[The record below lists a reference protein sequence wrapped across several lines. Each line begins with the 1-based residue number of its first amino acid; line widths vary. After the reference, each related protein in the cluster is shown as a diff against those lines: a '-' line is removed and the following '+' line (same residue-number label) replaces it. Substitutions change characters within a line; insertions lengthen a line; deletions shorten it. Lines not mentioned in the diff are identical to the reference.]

1 MSKLKIVVLYDRV
14 LVDEAEETAT
24 PDKSPVVRTLD
35 KKEVEEEV
43 AEALTKLGHEPTMH
57 ELDGTPKS
65 LLALARLECDLIFNL
80 TESFADDDTADFK
93 IAGFLELVGKRYTG
107 SGTHGLMLAQDKA
120 IAKKI
125 FAFHGI
131 HTPVFA
137 KSFRGRLDFSHDL
150 QFPVIVKPAREDGSI
165 GIEFSAV
172 VSSIRELME
181 RMDWLHA
188 NFNSPVLIEEYI
200 EGREMYVGVIGND
213 KPEALPVVELDLSKL
228 PDGTPRIAAAEVKWG
243 KGTKA
248 YRDTKSAVATD
259 LPEETVT
266 ALQQTAVAAY
276 QALELRD
283 YGRVDMRLQ
292 PDGRVHVI
300 EVNPN
305 PWLSSKAEFAMAA
318 RKSGRNYPQLVEE
331 IVDLAMA
338 QSLSQLPTPN
348 LQLPR
353 SWELEIGNWEFSGSY
368 FPVRR
373 PQVERSRS
381 PVHIPERIDDFRLP
395 VAHRETVRDDPGTAA
410 QLSREDRT
418 KLHVRCRQQIERD
431 DRRIRHIDCHRVLD
445 QKFHAS
451 LDASRLG
458 VGFCLIDQVGVD
470 VHADTARAELLRGGD
485 DDPPIAAS
493 KVVHHIA
500 RADLREREHALH
512 DIGGCRHVRREA
524 PALCCERRLKQQ
536 RDGRKHSRKQ
546 DFRPSEPNHGRIV
559 LSGRHL
565 LSSIES
571 PCSSPEVRTI

>member
-14 LVDEAEETAT
+14 LVDEAEEQPAAAE
-24 PDKSPVVRTLD
+24 KSPVVRTLD

-43 AEALTKLGHEPTMH
+43 AEALGKLGHETTMH
-57 ELDGTPKS
+57 ELDGTAKS
-65 LLALARLECDLIFNL
+65 LLGLARLECDLVFNL
-80 TESFADDDTADFK
+80 CESFADDDTADFK
-93 IAGFLELVGKRYTG
+93 IAAFLELIRKRYTG

-165 GIEFSAV
+165 GIEFGAV

-200 EGREMYVGVIGND
+200 EGREMYVGVLGND
-213 KPEALPVVELDLSKL
+213 NPEALPVVELDLSKL

-259 LPEETVT
+259 LPEETVL

-283 YGRVDMRLQ
+283 YGRVDMRLK
-292 PDGRVHVI
+292 PDGHIHVI

-318 RKSGRNYPQLVEE
+318 RKSGRNYAQLVEE
-331 IVDLAMA
+331 IVELAMA
-338 QSLSQLPTPN
+338 
-348 LQLPR
+348 
-353 SWELEIGNWEFSGSY
+353 
-368 FPVRR
+368 
-373 PQVERSRS
+373 
-381 PVHIPERIDDFRLP
+381 
-395 VAHRETVRDDPGTAA
+395 
-410 QLSREDRT
+410 
-418 KLHVRCRQQIERD
+418 
-431 DRRIRHIDCHRVLD
+431 
-445 QKFHAS
+445 
-451 LDASRLG
+451 
-458 VGFCLIDQVGVD
+458 
-470 VHADTARAELLRGGD
+470 RA
-485 DDPPIAAS
+485 
-493 KVVHHIA
+493 
-500 RADLREREHALH
+500 
-512 DIGGCRHVRREA
+512 
-524 PALCCERRLKQQ
+524 
-536 RDGRKHSRKQ
+536 
-546 DFRPSEPNHGRIV
+546 
-559 LSGRHL
+559 
-565 LSSIES
+565 
-571 PCSSPEVRTI
+571 

>member
-1 MSKLKIVVLYDRV
+1 MSTLKIAVLYDRV
-14 LVDEAEETAT
+14 WEDEAAEGSAPADKT
-24 PDKSPVVRTLD
+24 PVTRTLD
-35 KKEVEEEV
+35 KKEVEDEV
-43 AEALTKLGHEPTMH
+43 VEALTKLGHEAALH

-65 LLALARLECDLIFNL
+65 LLALARLECDLVFNL

-125 FAFHGI
+125 FQFHGI

-188 NFNSPVLIEEYI
+188 HFDSPVLIEEYI
-200 EGREMYVGVIGND
+200 EGRELYVGVLGND

-243 KGTKA
+243 KGTQA

-259 LPEETVT
+259 LSDDTVA
-266 ALQQTAVAAY
+266 ALHQTAVAAY

-292 PDGRVHVI
+292 ADGKIHVI

-318 RKSGRNYPQLVEE
+318 RKAGRTYSQLVEE
-331 IVDLAMA
+331 IVELAMA
-338 QSLSQLPTPN
+338 
-348 LQLPR
+348 
-353 SWELEIGNWEFSGSY
+353 
-368 FPVRR
+368 
-373 PQVERSRS
+373 
-381 PVHIPERIDDFRLP
+381 
-395 VAHRETVRDDPGTAA
+395 
-410 QLSREDRT
+410 
-418 KLHVRCRQQIERD
+418 
-431 DRRIRHIDCHRVLD
+431 
-445 QKFHAS
+445 
-451 LDASRLG
+451 
-458 VGFCLIDQVGVD
+458 
-470 VHADTARAELLRGGD
+470 RA
-485 DDPPIAAS
+485 
-493 KVVHHIA
+493 
-500 RADLREREHALH
+500 
-512 DIGGCRHVRREA
+512 
-524 PALCCERRLKQQ
+524 
-536 RDGRKHSRKQ
+536 
-546 DFRPSEPNHGRIV
+546 
-559 LSGRHL
+559 
-565 LSSIES
+565 
-571 PCSSPEVRTI
+571 